1 MGVVACGSSG
11 EGGSTSTSGSSS
23 STSSSTS
30 QGASKEP
37 IKIGIVKGFTGYMS
51 AWDKPTSIAEEM
63 AVEDQNK
70 KGGVD
75 GRELQVV
82 KVDMHSEPV
91 EATQAAQEVLSQGID
106 FMITSCDFENGAPA
120 AIAAQEK
127 EVVAMSDCAGSPR
140 FGKQGIG
147 PLAFTM
153 GMLGPTEGAAWA
165 QWAVEGGLEHAYLL
179 EDTTLDYFTQVA
191 AGFEQE
197 WSKLGQKLVG
207 KDTFEDE
214 DPSFSAQVN
223 RLRTTPGVDFIA
235 LATTPPAGASMIKQI
250 RAAGINLPI
259 ISDQAFDGEEW
270 EQAVPN
276 LSEFFFSSYGS
287 LTGDDP
293 NPEENEFVKRYEK
306 RTGEQPGKSSLV
318 TGYSVIQ
325 AYVWAAEKCNCTGGP
340 KLAEALE
347 TMTNAPLLMG
357 DTTFTSE
364 YHFDPERPVKIMQ
377 IQDGKTT
384 YLETVKVKK
393 PLDIGSL
400 L

>member
-1 MGVVACGSSG
+1 
-11 EGGSTSTSGSSS
+11 
-23 STSSSTS
+23 
-30 QGASKEP
+30 
-37 IKIGIVKGFTGYMS
+37 MS

-179 EDTTLDYFTQVA
+179 EDTTLDYFTQ
-191 AGFEQE
+191 
-197 WSKLGQKLVG
+197 
-207 KDTFEDE
+207 
-214 DPSFSAQVN
+214 QVN